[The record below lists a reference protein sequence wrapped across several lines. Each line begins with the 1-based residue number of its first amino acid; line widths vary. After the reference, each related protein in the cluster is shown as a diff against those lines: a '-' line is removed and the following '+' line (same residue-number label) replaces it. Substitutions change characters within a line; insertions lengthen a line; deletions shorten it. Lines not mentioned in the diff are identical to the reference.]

1 MTSQKYLVGIINRS
15 NAMIIFWKTRKI
27 LKIIKT
33 IITISNIYFFQG
45 KSARMA
51 WTKISSSFSEKPSS
65 LMLERAWQAET
76 RRRSRWL
83 MLKPSWPRSK
93 RQGNTQEARYHQ
105 AHQTPGFKIN
115 RVNAA
120 VGRMITWHPSNSS
133 QQGTQKAAL
142 SRCIIIITI
151 WSSSLLSSARLNR

>member
-33 IITISNIYFFQG
+33 TITISNIYFFRG

-51 WTKISSSFSEKPSS
+51 WTKTSSSFSEKPSS

-76 RRRSRWL
+76 RRRSHWP

-93 RQGNTQEARYHQ
+93 RQGNAQEARYHPR
-105 AHQTPGFKIN
+105 HQTLGFKIN

-120 VGRMITWHPSNSS
+120 AEWMITWHLSNLSR
-133 QQGTQKAAL
+133 QGTRKVAP